1 MNIRL
6 VSTAIALV
14 ASAMLLGAG
23 VYESV
28 VVAPNFHGA
37 PASLQHARGFYLAT
51 NPGMLFRVLSPA
63 LQLSLLLALLCNW
76 RPVAATRWRLAAA
89 LALVIVSDVS
99 TFAFHYPRNTILF
112 SAPLT
117 ATPADL
123 GRVATEW
130 AMGNY
135 VRIAVVLTTVIL
147 VIASLVRI
155 SRDTAPAQTK

>member
-37 PASLQHARGFYLAT
+37 PASLQHARGFYHAT

-89 LALVIVSDVS
+89 LTFAIVSDVI

-117 ATPADL
+117 AT
-123 GRVATEW
+123 R
-130 AMGNY
+130 
-135 VRIAVVLTTVIL
+135 RQI
-147 VIASLVRI
+147 
-155 SRDTAPAQTK
+155 

>member
-1 MNIRL
+1 MYIDSECYAGFCKFGSNQESRVNIRL

-37 PASLQHARGFYLAT
+37 PASLQHARGFYHAT

-76 RPVAATRWRLAAA
+76 RPVAATR
-89 LALVIVSDVS
+89 
-99 TFAFHYPRNTILF
+99 
-112 SAPLT
+112 
-117 ATPADL
+117 
-123 GRVATEW
+123 
-130 AMGNY
+130 
-135 VRIAVVLTTVIL
+135 
-147 VIASLVRI
+147 
-155 SRDTAPAQTK
+155 

>member
-37 PASLQHARGFYLAT
+37 PASLQHARGFYHAT

-63 LQLSLLLALLCNW
+63 LQLSLLLALLGGRLP
-76 RPVAATRWRLAAA
+76 RPGGGLLPRWRSRL
-89 LALVIVSDVS
+89 
-99 TFAFHYPRNTILF
+99 YPT
-112 SAPLT
+112 
-117 ATPADL
+117 
-123 GRVATEW
+123 
-130 AMGNY
+130 
-135 VRIAVVLTTVIL
+135 
-147 VIASLVRI
+147 
-155 SRDTAPAQTK
+155 